1 MALSDTINQ
10 LEHLIASITNDL
22 PKVSRGNKTAAQR
35 IRTTTILLEKVG
47 LAFRKESMVAVKSG
61 KLKKKRPKAKLKKKK
76 RA

>member
-1 MALSDTINQ
+1 MVLSDTVNE
-10 LEHLIASITNDL
+10 LERLIESIAIDL
-22 PKVSRGNKTAAQR
+22 PKVRRGNKTAAQR

-61 KLKKKRPKAKLKKKK
+61 KLKKKKPKAKPKKKK